1 MLVLSRRVGEEIV
14 IAGGIRL
21 TILAIEGKQIR
32 LGFTAPSSVRVDRQE
47 VHAKRAKFAAEFNRA
62 KGA

>member
-14 IAGGIRL
+14 IAGDIRL
-21 TILAIEGKQIR
+21 TILAIKGNQIC

-47 VHAKRAKFAAEFNRA
+47 VHAQRAKCAAEFNRA
-62 KGA
+62 KDA